1 MRPFLLRS
9 LRPVRVMS
17 RPVPFVPAAW
27 LAMMLGLIGAVSAP
41 LVAQRAPVTALKAA
55 RLIIGDGTQ
64 ISAPIVLVEGERI
77 IAVGTAA
84 QVRIP
89 PGARIVD
96 LAGYTLLPGFIDM
109 HTHLTSIDNDGGDL
123 AVLKET
129 AAHGAI
135 YATINARKTLD
146 AGFTSVRE
154 AGSTDYVDVVVRDAV
169 NRGLIPGPRI
179 HAAGPALGSTGGH
192 ADVNGWSPNLQIPG
206 TGAIVDGVDAAR
218 KQVRLNVKYGAD
230 QIKVVATGGILSVG
244 DAVGAKQ
251 FSDEEL
257 KAIVEE
263 ATRLGRK
270 VMAHAHAG
278 EGLNSAVK
286 AGVASIEHGSLVD
299 DNGIA
304 LMKQYG
310 TYLVPTLIILEEI
323 VTDGARKG
331 VPPNSIAKAK
341 AIAGDRRIRLRKA
354 YQSGVK
360 FALGTDATSDIHGR
374 NGEEFKYMVD
384 ILGASPMDAITI
396 GTMNAATL
404 LGAEKELGSVTVG
417 KLADIVAVLG
427 NPLDDVTKLAK
438 VAFVMKGGA
447 IFKTPPVVP

>member
-1 MRPFLLRS
+1 MHPLRS
-9 LRPVRVMS
+9 ALRLAASLLLAATPALAQR
-17 RPVPFVPAAW
+17 PAA
-27 LAMMLGLIGAVSAP
+27 G
-41 LVAQRAPVTALKAA
+41 PVTAIKAS

-64 ISAPIVLVEGERI
+64 VASPVVLIDGERI
-77 IAVGTAA
+77 TAVGTAA
-84 QVRIP
+84 QVKIP
-89 PGARIVD
+89 AGAKVVD
-96 LAGYTLLPGFIDM
+96 LTGYTLLPGFIDM

-135 YATINARKTLD
+135 YATINAKKALD
-146 AGFTSVRE
+146 AGFTTVRE
-154 AGSTDYVDVVVRDAV
+154 AGSTDYVDAVVRDAV

-192 ADVNGWSPNLQIPG
+192 ADVNGWSPMLKIPG
-206 TGAIVDGVDAAR
+206 TGAIVDGVDEAR

-257 KAIVEE
+257 KAVVDE

-278 EGLNSAVK
+278 EGLNAAVR

-299 DNGIA
+299 DEGIA
-304 LMKQYG
+304 LMKQHG

-331 VPPNSIAKAK
+331 VPANSVAKAK

-384 ILGASPMDAITI
+384 ILGATPMDAITI

-404 LGAEKELGSVTVG
+404 LGAEKDIGSVSAG
-417 KLADIVAVLG
+417 KLADIVAVQG
-427 NPLDDVTKLAK
+427 NPLDDVTRLAK
-438 VAFVMKGGA
+438 VAFVMKGG
-447 IFKTPPVVP
+447 VVYKAPIVSP